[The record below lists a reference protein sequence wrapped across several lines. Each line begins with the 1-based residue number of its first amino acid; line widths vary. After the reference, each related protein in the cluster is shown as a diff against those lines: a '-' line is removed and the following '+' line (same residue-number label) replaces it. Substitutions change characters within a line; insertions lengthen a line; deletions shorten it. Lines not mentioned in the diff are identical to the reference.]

1 MTGGAGFLGAHVVRK
16 LVERGDSV
24 IALVRATSN
33 LALLDGLPVE
43 MVTGDL
49 RDINS
54 LIGPL
59 RGIDELYHVA
69 ADYRLWAR
77 DPRELYESNVDGT
90 RNVLEAA
97 LRQGVPKVVYTSTVG
112 CLGIPTSLQ
121 VSIPGGMHG
130 GIGDETT
137 PVTRDELVGHY
148 KKSKFDAEQVAL
160 EYAAGGLPVV
170 IVNPSTPVGPGDIKP
185 TPTGKII
192 VDFLRGKMPA
202 YVDTGLNLIAVE
214 DVAQGHLLAAE
225 RGTVGEKYILGN
237 ENLTLR
243 EILGILARITG
254 RKPPSVRIP
263 HVLALIAAVA
273 STSASRVLG
282 KDPGIPIEAVL
293 MSRKRMFFS
302 AEKAV
307 RELGL
312 PQTPVEDALAGAV
325 RWFRGNIPPGILPGG
340 PATSNS

>member
-1 MTGGAGFLGAHVVRK
+1 M
-16 LVERGDSV
+16 
-24 IALVRATSN
+24 RATSR
-33 LALLDGLPVE
+33 LRLLEGLPVE
-43 MVTGDL
+43 TVIGDI
-49 RDINS
+49 RD
-54 LIGPL
+54 LDTLTAPL
-59 RGIDELYHVA
+59 QGIDELYHVA

-77 DPRELYESNVDGT
+77 DPRELYAANVDGT
-90 RNVLEAA
+90 GNILEAA

-112 CLGIPTSLQ
+112 CLGIPGDGS
-121 VSIPGGMHG
+121 P
-130 GIGDETT
+130 GDETT

-160 EYAAGGLPVV
+160 AYAARGLGVV

-192 VDFLRGKMPA
+192 LDFLRGGMPA

-214 DVAQGHLLAAE
+214 DVAEGHLLAAE

-243 EILGILARITG
+243 EILGILAGITG
-254 RKPPSVRIP
+254 RKAPSMRIP
-263 HVLALIAAVA
+263 HWLALIAAVA
-273 STSASRVLG
+273 NTSANRVLG
-282 KDPGIPIEAVL
+282 KEPGIPIEAVL

-312 PQTPVEDALAGAV
+312 PRTPVEDALARAV
-325 RWFRGNIPPGILPGG
+325 RWFQGNEP
-340 PATSNS
+340 